1 LAAAS
6 PNGEDWAEYLHLP
19 SGLQVRRP
27 RGWPTSQLVDR
38 FGDHLCAAVSE
49 EMEVKFII
57 LRRLNI

>member
-1 LAAAS
+1 MI
-6 PNGEDWAEYLHLP
+6 
-19 SGLQVRRP
+19 RRP
-27 RGWPTSQLVDR
+27 RGWPISQLVDR